1 MKFIM
6 ALAKNLMLPFGLIA
20 AAEICRYAGI
30 QKSTHWSA
38 SRTIKLQGITL
49 IISNEEM
56 KDMKIVRS
64 IEGSSISI
72 IGITK
77 TIENETKNRYILICY

>member
-1 MKFIM
+1 
-6 ALAKNLMLPFGLIA
+6 
-20 AAEICRYAGI
+20 
-30 QKSTHWSA
+30 
-38 SRTIKLQGITL
+38 
-49 IISNEEM
+49 M

-72 IGITK
+72 IGVTK